1 MAHLN
6 TLPEDAT
13 LLDVFAAY
21 PQLAGPALTLAQQ
34 ILRGPSEL
42 SVQQRE
48 FLFAFG
54 SGLNACHFC
63 HESHTAAAGALGADE
78 NAIRAAVVDIEQA
91 PVDENFKPLLRYVK
105 KLTERPSQMTR
116 GEANDVRAAGW
127 SDDALH
133 DAIAVCSLNNF
144 YNRWVDGCGADAS
157 DNFLAKSGQVLA
169 NRGYDSFLPEE
180 EQGKLKTALD
190 SA

>member
-6 TLPEDAT
+6 SLPEDAT
-13 LLDVFAAY
+13 LLDIFAAY

-63 HESHTAAAGALGADE
+63 YGSHTAAAGALGADQ
-78 NAIRAAVVDIEQA
+78 NAIRAAVVNIDQA
-91 PVDENFKPLLRYVK
+91 PVEEKFKPLLRYVK
-105 KLTERPSQMTR
+105 KLTEMPSRVTR
-116 GEANDVRAAGW
+116 GEADAVRAAGW
-127 SDDALH
+127 SDNALH

-157 DNFLAKSGQVLA
+157 DNFLAKSGQMLA
-169 NRGYDSFLPEE
+169 DRGYDSFLTGEKQE
-180 EQGKLKTALD
+180 KLKTALD

>member
-6 TLPEDAT
+6 TLPENAS
-13 LLDVFAAY
+13 LLDVFNAY
-21 PQLAGPALTLAQQ
+21 PKLAKPALALCQH

-42 SVQQRE
+42 SIQDRE

-63 HESHTAAAGALGADE
+63 YGSHTAIAAALGVDQALIE
-78 NAIRAAVVDIEQA
+78 AAVADIDQA
-91 PVDENFKPLLRYVK
+91 PVDEAFKPLLRYVK
-105 KLTERPSQMTR
+105 KLTETPSRM
-116 GEANDVRAAGW
+116 VRSDADAVREAGW

-144 YNRWVDGCGADAS
+144 FNRWVEGCGADAN
-157 DNFLAKSGQVLA
+157 DEFFQETGGMLAEK
-169 NRGYDSFLPEE
+169 GYDSIV
-180 EQGKLKTALD
+180 
-190 SA
+190 